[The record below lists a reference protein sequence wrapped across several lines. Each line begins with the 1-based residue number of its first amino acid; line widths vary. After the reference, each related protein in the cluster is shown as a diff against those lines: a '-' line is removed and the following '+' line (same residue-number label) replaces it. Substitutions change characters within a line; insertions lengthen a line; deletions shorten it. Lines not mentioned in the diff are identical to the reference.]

1 MRAHYPLRSK
11 SSGDVRKMKAL
22 KALALACGLALSA
35 PYAAAADDA
44 SVITTCLREQAEKS
58 KDAHACIGRVAE
70 PCMETPDGQSTP
82 GMVACSQREMKIWD
96 GLLNEAYQR
105 LLKGLKPEAAE
116 DVRKAQ
122 RIWLT
127 LRDAD
132 CRVPYYFYNG
142 GTIVQVLGA
151 GCLLDHTA
159 ERAILIRSWRDMA
172 EER

>member
-1 MRAHYPLRSK
+1 MNALRALT
-11 SSGDVRKMKAL
+11 
-22 KALALACGLALSA
+22 LACGLIVSVPL
-35 PYAAAADDA
+35 AAAADDA
-44 SVITTCLREQAEKS
+44 SVIAACLREQSEAS

-70 PCMETPDGQSTP
+70 PCMQTPDGQSTQ
-82 GMVACSQREMKIWD
+82 GMVACSQREEKVWD
-96 GLLNEAYQR
+96 GLLNEAYRR
-105 LLKGLKPEAAE
+105 LLKGLKAEAAE

-151 GCLLDHTA
+151 GCLLEHTA
-159 ERAILIRSWRDMA
+159 DRAILIRSWRDMA

>member
-1 MRAHYPLRSK
+1 
-11 SSGDVRKMKAL
+11 MKAL
-22 KALALACGLALSA
+22 KALTLACGLALSA
-35 PYAAAADDA
+35 PYPAAADDA
-44 SVITTCLREQAEKS
+44 SVITACLREQSEKG
-58 KDAHACIGRVAE
+58 KDASVCVGRVAE
-70 PCMETPDGQSTP
+70 PCMETPDGQSTQ
-82 GMVACSQREMKIWD
+82 GMVACSQREEKVWD

-159 ERAILIRSWRDMA
+159 DRAILIRSWRDMA